1 MKFLNLGSKKEKKEP
16 MTVDTFNRE
25 EFEKQEQEEKIRKK
39 IEEQKINGIF
49 DNFSAKD
56 VIKEQ
61 EGGLSEDELRILN
74 GI

>member
-16 MTVDTFNRE
+16 MTVDTFDRE
-25 EFEKQEQEEKIRKK
+25 EFEKQEEQDKINKK
-39 IEEQKINGIF
+39 IQEQKTGGIF